1 MEWLIRHKMFVTAS
15 LALLD
20 SACIVAA
27 YLFAVHY
34 TLEPGASYSGK
45 IASNLVYLVIFIL
58 IWCAT
63 ASDNHYMAS
72 RRSEDLGSYMS
83 NVVRAVG
90 DAMMF
95 SIFVVTMLALG
106 GLERSFL
113 AVLCVATLVAVVTFR
128 VVVRLVLVHAR
139 RAGLNGH
146 RVLIVGAN
154 DRSANLLRTFASN
167 PDYGLQVKGFLED
180 DETRLEALTSGGAKH
195 LGGFGQLE
203 QLLQDREIDEVYVSL
218 PVRSHYDTI
227 QRISDRCEEYGVP
240 ARMVSDLFPLRIA
253 RNKIFHMED
262 IPLLSLS
269 AVPEAQMKL
278 TLKRAE
284 DLIISTLILV
294 LGSPIWLTMAIII
307 KLDSPGPVF
316 FLQERVGQNQR
327 RFFMIKFR
335 SMVTNAEALRAE
347 LEAMNEADGPVF
359 KIRNDP
365 RITRV
370 GRFIRKY
377 SIDEFPQLINV
388 WKGEMSLVGPRPPLP
403 KEVEEYTWDQ
413 RRRLS
418 VKPGMTGLW
427 QVSGRSDV
435 SFHEW
440 VGLDLQYIDNWSLFQ
455 DLKILMMTFGAVAK
469 GRGAA

>member
-1 MEWLIRHKMFVTAS
+1 MTAS

-20 SACIVAA
+20 CACIAAA
-27 YLFAVHY
+27 YVYAVHSTMDGSG
-34 TLEPGASYSGK
+34 TLSEAL
-45 IASNLVYLVIFIL
+45 IDNILYLAIFIL

-63 ASDNHYMAS
+63 AADNRYMAS

-83 NVVRAVG
+83 NVVRAIG

-95 SIFVVTMLALG
+95 SIFAVSMLALG
-106 GLERSFL
+106 GVERSFL
-113 AVLCVATLVAVVTFR
+113 ATLCVATLVAVVSFR
-128 VVVRLVLVHAR
+128 VVVRLLLLQAR
-139 RAGLNGH
+139 RAGFNAS

-154 DRSANLLRTFASN
+154 DRSANLVTTLQEN
-167 PDYGLQVKGFLED
+167 PHYGLHVRGFLED
-180 DETRLEALTSGGAKH
+180 DSGRVPALADFGIEH
-195 LGGFGQLE
+195 LGGFGDLE
-203 QLLQDREIDEVYVSL
+203 SLLEEGTIDEVYVSL
-218 PVRSHYDTI
+218 PVRSYYATI
-227 QRISDRCEEYGVP
+227 QDIGDRCDALGVP
-240 ARMVSDLFPLRIA
+240 ARMVADLFPLRIA
-253 RNKIFHMED
+253 RNKIFHIED

-269 AVPEAQMKL
+269 AIPEAQMKL
-278 TLKRAE
+278 TFKRAE

-294 LGSPIWLTMAIII
+294 LGAPIWLTIAMII

-347 LEAMNEADGPVF
+347 LEQMNEADGPVF

-388 WKGEMSLVGPRPPLP
+388 WKGEMSLVGPRPPIP

-455 DLKILMMTFGAVAK
+455 DLRILFMTFGAVTR

>member
-1 MEWLIRHKMFVTAS
+1 MEWLTRHKLFVTVS

-20 SACIVAA
+20 CACIVGA
-27 YLFAVHY
+27 YLYAVQY
-34 TLEPGASYSGK
+34 TLEEGVPYREK
-45 IASNLVYLVIFIL
+45 VTDNVLYLAIFIL

-63 ASDNHYMAS
+63 ASDNRYMAS

-95 SIFVVTMLALG
+95 SIFVVSMLALG
-106 GLERSFL
+106 GVERRFL
-113 AVLCVATLVAVVTFR
+113 AVLCVTTLIAVVSFR
-128 VVVRLVLVHAR
+128 MVVRLFLLQAR
-139 RAGLNGH
+139 RAGLNAH

-154 DRSANLLRTFASN
+154 DRSANLASTLRSN
-167 PDYGLQVKGFLED
+167 PHYGLRVDGFLED
-180 DETRLEALTSGGAKH
+180 DPGRLPALEALGAQH
-195 LGGFGQLE
+195 LGGLE
-203 QLLQDREIDEVYVSL
+203 QLDALLRRRAIDEVYVSL
-218 PVRSHYDTI
+218 PVRSSYEAI
-227 QRISDRCEEYGVP
+227 QRIGELCEVHGVP
-240 ARMVSDLFPLRIA
+240 ARMVADLFPLRIA
-253 RNKIFHMED
+253 RNKIFHVED

-269 AVPEAQMKL
+269 AIPEAQMKL
-278 TLKRAE
+278 ALKRAE
-284 DLIISTLILV
+284 DLIISTLILA
-294 LGSPIWLTMAIII
+294 LGAPIWLTIAMII
-307 KLDSPGPVF
+307 KLDSRGPIF
-316 FLQERVGQNQR
+316 FLQERVGQNRR

-335 SMVTNAEALRAE
+335 SMVTNAEALLQE

-370 GRFIRKY
+370 GRIIRKY

-388 WKGEMSLVGPRPPLP
+388 WKGEMSLVGPRPPIP

-435 SFHEW
+435 NFQEW

-455 DLKILMMTFGAVAK
+455 DLRILLMTFGAVAQ